1 MLVRKKGT
9 AEHIPVMM
17 TGASK
22 VSKQITVGRAD
33 GTPAYS
39 MRIFTVEPG
48 GHTPF
53 HSHPFDHVNFVVSG
67 SGVLVSAGGQT
78 PVEAGDSALVL
89 PDEMHQYRN
98 TGSEPFVFI
107 CFVDKAYE

>member
-1 MLVRKKGT
+1 MVVRKR
-9 AEHIPVMM
+9 
-17 TGASK
+17 GASEHVAVTLAGARD
-22 VSKQITVGRAD
+22 VSKQVTIGRAD

-39 MRIFTVEPG
+39 MRIFTVTPG

-53 HSHPFDHVNFVVSG
+53 HSHPFDHVNYIVSG
-67 SGVLVSAGGQT
+67 TGVLVSATGQT
-78 PVEAGDSALVL
+78 PVEAGDSALVM

-98 TGSEPFVFI
+98 TGLDPFIFI